1 MHDTDDM
8 ELGQKQIENLINASC
23 LQMFAH
29 VFDKSLTNFF
39 DTRMGQMG
47 VNNFGPMMP

>member
-1 MHDTDDM
+1 MHDIDDM

-29 VFDKSLTNFF
+29 IFDKSLIIVLKQKWDNWE
-39 DTRMGQMG
+39 
-47 VNNFGPMMP
+47 